1 MSAQAIQDEDLIILS
16 DDNNT
21 NDLLNFSFDD
31 TTVSSW
37 KMISFDNSSSNTSNI
52 ELFDDIKA
60 DTVWDLFWETF
71 WEIPSVVNNLTIEPS
86 LQEEKEEIDLFWDI
100 SITNTSE
107 IDSEIVLE
115 ITPIVSTLEETPK
128 EEVKQFVQN
137 TETLSPTQVWFDR
150 NAILD
155 ETISKLFV
163 RASEIDSIL
172 EVKQNE
178 VISIESQIEELN
190 KLKKEKNSEIRDLN
204 TEKDS
209 AKSDI
214 EVLNQMKESTS
225 KKIKTK

>member
-37 KMISFDNSSSNTSNI
+37 EMISFDNSSSNTSNI

-214 EVLNQMKESTS
+214 EVLNQMKEWTS

>member
-1 MSAQAIQDEDLIILS
+1 M
-16 DDNNT
+16 
-21 NDLLNFSFDD
+21 
-31 TTVSSW
+31 
-37 KMISFDNSSSNTSNI
+37 
-52 ELFDDIKA
+52 
-60 DTVWDLFWETF
+60 
-71 WEIPSVVNNLTIEPS
+71 
-86 LQEEKEEIDLFWDI
+86 
-100 SITNTSE
+100 
-107 IDSEIVLE
+107 
-115 ITPIVSTLEETPK
+115 
-128 EEVKQFVQN
+128 
-137 TETLSPTQVWFDR
+137 
-150 NAILD
+150 D